1 MQFKS
6 QALLLSCFTLS
17 GCQLLQGSKIEA
29 ISNEVMLSHARKV
42 QRISDD
48 IDLFF
53 SQQERDKM
61 LKQLVQGLENQNSTR
76 LKGKDRQTAARW
88 VIELEPTEWLAIDVQ
103 RQSVAQV
110 DEQQDFEFMDVPY
123 RATTTLNIRHRPSAS
138 GAKLGALSRGDV
150 FNVIAKVSEKP
161 WYLVTQNGVIKGYV
175 HSNYVASN
183 ISYRDLLS
191 TQPNP
196 LTTPKYL
203 IQPDAGAN
211 RQKVNKKITGIFT
224 CRQFQYFF
232 SKLGSTQQGVYTA
245 CRKQKETW
253 YIEPTAA
260 RSKYG

>member
-1 MQFKS
+1 MRFKL
-6 QALLLSCFTLS
+6 QVLLLACFALS
-17 GCQLLQGSKIEA
+17 GCQMLQTGSDIES

-53 SQQERDKM
+53 SQQERDTL
-61 LKQLVQGLENQNSTR
+61 LKQLVKGLENENSHR
-76 LKGKDRQTAARW
+76 LSGQDRQTSSRW
-88 VIELEPTEWLAIDVQ
+88 EIELEPTEWLAIDVQ
-103 RQSVAQV
+103 RQATAKV
-110 DEQQDFEFMDVPY
+110 DELQDFEFMDVPY
-123 RATTTLNIRHRPSAS
+123 RATTTLNIRHQPSVTGTKIGS
-138 GAKLGALSRGDV
+138 LSRGDV

-161 WYLVTQNGVIKGYV
+161 WYLVSQNGVIRGYV

-203 IQPDAGAN
+203 NYKAPSGSQQVD
-211 RQKVNKKITGIFT
+211 KKITGIFT
-224 CRQFQYFF
+224 CRQFRYLF
-232 SKLGSTQQGVYTA
+232 SKQGLTQQGVYTA